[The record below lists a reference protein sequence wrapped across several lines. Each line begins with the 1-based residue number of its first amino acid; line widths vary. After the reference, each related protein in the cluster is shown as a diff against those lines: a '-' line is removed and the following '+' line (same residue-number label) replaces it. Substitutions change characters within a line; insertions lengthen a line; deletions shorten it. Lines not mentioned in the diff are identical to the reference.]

1 MNPISKKVLAS
12 SMAAAIVLG
21 GAGYV
26 QNKVF
31 AATASTD
38 ASTSVSEDGQTGTG
52 SSAADAVKNRN
63 GKWMNHKA
71 GGPRGGNI
79 VKETS
84 EVLGL
89 TEAEIRT
96 ALEAGSTFA
105 EIAEGKGM
113 TQSVF
118 VQKLTELETAK
129 IDERLSEGSITE
141 TEAAEWK
148 ESLSDRLTQIV
159 ESREAGF
166 GKGHGKGGRGF
177 GKFGNPEEIAAL
189 LGLSEDELKAE
200 MKEGQSLAEI
210 AASKGI
216 TEDQL
221 VQKLKDQMT
230 EPLKQWINE
239 KHTDDDKSAAAA
251 AETEE
256 EAN

>member
-1 MNPISKKVLAS
+1 MNPISKKVLVS

-21 GAGYV
+21 GAGYL
-26 QNKVF
+26 QSKAF
-31 AATASTD
+31 AATSTD
-38 ASTSVSEDGQTGTG
+38 ASASVSQDSQTGTDQ
-52 SSAADAVKNRN
+52 SAADAVKNRD
-63 GKWMNHKA
+63 GKWMERKG

-79 VKETS
+79 VKETA

-96 ALEAGSTFA
+96 ALEAGSTFV

-118 VQKLTELETAK
+118 VQKLIELETAK
-129 IDERLSEGSITE
+129 IDERLSEGSMTE
-141 TEAAEWK
+141 TEAAAWK
-148 ESLSDRLTQIV
+148 EGLSDHLTQIV
-159 ESREAGF
+159 ESSEAGF

-177 GKFGNPEEIAAL
+177 GKFGNPEELAAL

-210 AASKGI
+210 AAAKGI

-221 VQKLKDQMT
+221 IQKLKDQMT
-230 EPLKQWINE
+230 EPLKQWVNE
-239 KHTDDDKSAAAA
+239 KHTNAHEAADPAADKEAD
-251 AETEE
+251 AE
-256 EAN
+256 

>member
-38 ASTSVSEDGQTGTG
+38 ASTSVSEDGQTRTG
-52 SSAADAVKNRN
+52 SSADAVKNRN
-63 GKWMNHKA
+63 GKRMDHKA

-79 VKETS
+79 VKEMS

-159 ESREAGF
+159 ESSEAGF

-200 MKEGQSLAEI
+200 MQEGQSLAEI
-210 AASKGI
+210 AATKGI

-230 EPLKQWINE
+230 EPLEQWINE
-239 KHTDDDKSAAAA
+239 KHTDADKSAAAA

>member
-1 MNPISKKVLAS
+1 MNPISKKVLVS

-21 GAGYV
+21 GAGYL
-26 QNKVF
+26 QSKAF
-31 AATASTD
+31 AATSTD
-38 ASTSVSEDGQTGTG
+38 ASASVSEDGQTGTG
-52 SSAADAVKNRN
+52 SSAADA
-63 GKWMNHKA
+63 GKSRDGNWMDRMG

-79 VKETS
+79 VKETA

-148 ESLSDRLTQIV
+148 EGLSDRLTQIV
-159 ESREAGF
+159 ESSEAGF

-177 GKFGNPEEIAAL
+177 GQFGKPEEIAAL

-210 AASKGI
+210 AAAKGI

-221 VQKLKDQMT
+221 IQKLKDQMT
-230 EPLKQWINE
+230 EPLKQWVNE
-239 KHTDDDKSAAAA
+239 KHTNADEAADPAA
-251 AETEE
+251 DTEADTE
-256 EAN
+256 

>member
-1 MNPISKKVLAS
+1 MNPISKKVLVS

-21 GAGYV
+21 GAGYL

-31 AATASTD
+31 AAASTD
-38 ASTSVSEDGQTGTG
+38 ASTSVSEDGQTGTD
-52 SSAADAVKNRN
+52 SSAADAVKNRT
-63 GKWMNHKA
+63 GKWMDRK
-71 GGPRGGNI
+71 GGPRCGNI
-79 VKETS
+79 VKES
-84 EVLGL
+84 AEVLGL

-118 VQKLTELETAK
+118 VQRLTELETSK

-148 ESLSDRLTQIV
+148 EGLSARLTQMV
-159 ESREAGF
+159 ESSEAGF

-177 GKFGNPEEIAAL
+177 GQFGNPEEIAAL

-216 TEDQL
+216 AEDQL

-239 KHTDDDKSAAAA
+239 KHTDVDKSAAAA
-251 AETEE
+251 ADTEE

>member
-1 MNPISKKVLAS
+1 MNPISKKVLVS

-21 GAGYV
+21 GAGYL

-31 AATASTD
+31 AAASTD
-38 ASTSVSEDGQTGTG
+38 ASTSVSEDGQTGTD
-52 SSAADAVKNRN
+52 SSAADAVKNRA
-63 GKWMNHKA
+63 GKWMDRKA

-79 VKETS
+79 VKETA

-118 VQKLTELETAK
+118 VQKLTELETSK

-148 ESLSDRLTQIV
+148 EGLSARLTQMV
-159 ESREAGF
+159 ESSEVGF

-189 LGLSEDELKAE
+189 LGLSEDELKVE

-210 AASKGI
+210 AATKGI
-216 TEDQL
+216 SEDQL

-239 KHTDDDKSAAAA
+239 KHTDADKSAAAA
-251 AETEE
+251 ADTEE

>member
-1 MNPISKKVLAS
+1 MNPISKKVLVS

-21 GAGYV
+21 GAGYL
-26 QNKVF
+26 QSKAF
-31 AATASTD
+31 AATSTD
-38 ASTSVSEDGQTGTG
+38 ASASVSQDGQTGTDQ
-52 SSAADAVKNRN
+52 SAADAGKNRD
-63 GKWMNHKA
+63 GKWMDRK
-71 GGPRGGNI
+71 GGGLRGGNI
-79 VKETS
+79 VKETA

-113 TQSVF
+113 TQSVL
-118 VQKLTELETAK
+118 VQKLIVLETAQ
-129 IDERLSEGSITE
+129 IEERLSEGSITE

-148 ESLSDRLTQIV
+148 EGLSDRLTRIV
-159 ESREAGF
+159 ESSEAGF

-177 GKFGNPEEIAAL
+177 GKFGNSEEIAAL

-210 AASKGI
+210 AAAKGI

-221 VQKLKDQMT
+221 IQKLKDQMT
-230 EPLKQWINE
+230 EPLKQWVNE
-239 KHTDDDKSAAAA
+239 KHTNADEAADPAA
-251 AETEE
+251 DTEADAE
-256 EAN
+256 

>member
-1 MNPISKKVLAS
+1 MNPISKKVLVS

-21 GAGYV
+21 GGGYL
-26 QNKVF
+26 QSKAF
-31 AATASTD
+31 AATSTD
-38 ASTSVSEDGQTGTG
+38 AAASVTQNSQTETDQ
-52 SSAADAVKNRN
+52 SAADAGKNRD
-63 GKWMNHKA
+63 GKWMDRKG

-79 VKETS
+79 VKETA

-118 VQKLTELETAK
+118 VQRLIVLETAN
-129 IDERLSEGSITE
+129 IEERLSEGSMTE
-141 TEAAEWK
+141 AEAAEWK
-148 ESLSDRLTQIV
+148 EGLSDRLTQIV
-159 ESREAGF
+159 SSEAGF

-177 GKFGNPEEIAAL
+177 GKFGNPEELAAL
-189 LGLSEDELKAE
+189 LGLSEDELKAK

-210 AASKGI
+210 AAAKGI

-221 VQKLKDQMT
+221 IQKLKDQMT
-230 EPLKQWINE
+230 EPLKQWVNE
-239 KHTDDDKSAAAA
+239 KHTNADEAADPATDTEA
-251 AETEE
+251 DAE
-256 EAN
+256 